1 MADIGGGVDPAG
13 TVADAHL
20 RAARREQ
27 AAEGGDERGVRGD
40 GAVRPAAGDE
50 VDLEG
55 DLHAGAHPIEAAKG
69 REGPGERRFHIR
81 IVCAADDGHVC
92 HAFFPHHIQFSG
104 LGSRRMSWAT
114 TARGEAPR
122 STI

>member
-92 HAFFPHHIQFSG
+92 HAFSPITSSFPA
-104 LGSRRMSWAT
+104 WD
-114 TARGEAPR
+114 RGA
-122 STI
+122 